1 MTSNIFKFVSSAAL
15 ASLIAIV
22 SLPASALTIASTF
35 DTDAEGWTGNP
46 GEGSVAWSAAG
57 GNPAG
62 HIRVTDIGVGGVP
75 FGSGA
80 FAGPAFR
87 GDLSA
92 YDGGVMSID
101 MATFAGGSGTFASFG
116 AVQLFGAGDVAIYDL
131 AVSAPPF
138 NTWQTFTAPL
148 TAAAWGKSQAEWNAI
163 LANVTSIGIPTD
175 AFDGGDTIGIDN
187 FSVTSSAEVV
197 PLPAT
202 AWLMAASIGGL
213 AWMRRRRRTCLPAA

>member
-1 MTSNIFKFVSSAAL
+1 MTNVFKYVFG
-15 ASLIAIV
+15 AIV
-22 SLPASALTIASTF
+22 LSVAVAASAPATALTISSTF

-46 GEGSVAWSAAG
+46 GEGSVAWVAAG

-80 FAGPAFR
+80 FAGPAYQ

-101 MATFAGGSGTFASFG
+101 MATFAGGGGTFASFG
-116 AVQLFGAGDVAIYDL
+116 AVQLSGAGDVAIYDL

-148 TAAAWGKSQAEWNAI
+148 TAAAWGKTQSEWNAI
-163 LANVTSIGIPTD
+163 LADVTSIGIPTD

-187 FSVTSSAEVV
+187 FSMTSPAEVI

-202 AWLMAASIGGL
+202 VWLMAAGIGSL
-213 AWMRRRRRTCLPAA
+213 AWMRRRRACLRAT

>member
-1 MTSNIFKFVSSAAL
+1 MINTFKYTAFAAFIALSAFA
-15 ASLIAIV
+15 
-22 SLPASALTIASTF
+22 SLPAAALTIASTF

-46 GEGSVAWSAAG
+46 GEGAVAWVAAG
-57 GNPAG
+57 GNPGG

-80 FAGPAFR
+80 FAGPAFL

-92 YDGGVMSID
+92 YDGGTLSID
-101 MATFAGGSGTFASFG
+101 MATFAGGGGTFGSFG
-116 AVQLFGAGDVAIYDL
+116 ALQLSGAGDVAIHDL

-148 TAAAWGKSQAEWNAI
+148 TAAAWGKSQAEWDAI
-163 LANVTSIGIPTD
+163 LGNVTSIGVPTD

-187 FSVTSSAEVV
+187 FSVTSPAEVI

-202 AWLMAASIGGL
+202 AWLMVAGVGGL
-213 AWMRRRRRTCLPAA
+213 AWMRRRQRACLAVA